1 MSNDLPTLDQT
12 APSRDGNRGRFVI
25 EILLRHWMLIAV
37 CSIICAAAGATI
49 GAVMHSVKREYWA
62 ETDLVI
68 KQSFWESPALSS
80 LGTNAFGKITPTDL
94 VNRLDMSAL
103 SRDITEALIQDDIAY
118 GRNGGGLTDD
128 SELDSRS
135 ASLLQALSIQP
146 YDEKGLFKVLVKS
159 VRSHEEAIRVAE
171 FTARALV
178 DHTQLQRADQQRQA
192 YEVVQ
197 QQLDELCT
205 QLDEAEGSQW
215 DFREKMGFLTHEQVW
230 DDIENKNMEL
240 IETTAMSTSGLVFST
255 AVVPAEVVEPDEVFT
270 ASVAVMKS
278 GMMLVRS
285 SVASSVGSLSV
296 AMMFG
301 TWSTIL
307 GSKIMSRSAYS
318 MLIFVDMSSFGIWR
332 SW

>member
-80 LGTNAFGKITPTDL
+80 LGTNAFGTITPTDL

-103 SRDITEALIQDDIAY
+103 SRDVTEALIQDDIAY

-197 QQLDELCT
+197 QQLDELRT

-230 DDIENKNMEL
+230 NDIENKNMEL
-240 IETTAMSTSGLVFST
+240 IETTATKEQISAQLAELDRELEQNARNLPGALGNVTEGVVQGLLK
-255 AVVPAEVVEPDEVFT
+255 ELDILRQGVEHPSEQIP
-270 ASVAVMKS
+270 S
-278 GMMLVRS
+278 
-285 SVASSVGSLSV
+285 
-296 AMMFG
+296 
-301 TWSTIL
+301 
-307 GSKIMSRSAYS
+307 
-318 MLIFVDMSSFGIWR
+318 
-332 SW
+332 